1 MNVPGLSDSPDFF
14 ISYTAADQEWA
25 EWVAWQLEEAGYRVL
40 VQAWDF
46 IPGTNWM
53 AGMQQGIMKAAR
65 TIALLSHAYLN
76 SVYGQTEW
84 QAAQAADPLGFAR
97 KLIPIRIADC
107 PRPGLL
113 GQIVSFDLFGLS
125 ADAATARLTEQ
136 IRILHAGRAKP
147 AATPAFPAQSAAR
160 PPLPAPEPA
169 RPAPPST
176 PVPAP
181 RHRSGA
187 AYPGPGPESGAQPGP
202 VKNHTLVT
210 EILAARAKARSL
222 ERSLRE
228 GLETA
233 TSSGIVIPR
242 DDVTSRDAEFDEARS
257 VAVDLASDLASV
269 LTLARSGYDSAA
281 WDHAPSLSFAADLAK
296 SIADS
301 LHAFLDG
308 EDLERVVS
316 TVERLSARLTTI
328 PLDVSGADLT
338 RLEAADP
345 RPDDLA

>member
-1 MNVPGLSDSPDFF
+1 MPGLSDSPDFF

-25 EWVAWQLEEAGYRVL
+25 EWIAWQLEEAGYRVL
-40 VQAWDF
+40 VQVWDF

-53 AGMQQGIMKAAR
+53 AGMQQGVTKAAR

-169 RPAPPST
+169 RPA
-176 PVPAP
+176 
-181 RHRSGA
+181 
-187 AYPGPGPESGAQPGP
+187 
-202 VKNHTLVT
+202 L
-210 EILAARAKARSL
+210 
-222 ERSLRE
+222 
-228 GLETA
+228 
-233 TSSGIVIPR
+233 
-242 DDVTSRDAEFDEARS
+242 
-257 VAVDLASDLASV
+257 
-269 LTLARSGYDSAA
+269 DSAA
-281 WDHAPSLSFAADLAK
+281 STTTPVRR
-296 SIADS
+296 
-301 LHAFLDG
+301 
-308 EDLERVVS
+308 RVS
-316 TVERLSARLTTI
+316 RARTGARRSARTGQE
-328 PLDVSGADLT
+328 PHT
-338 RLEAADP
+338 RDRDP
-345 RPDDLA
+345 RRPREGTQPRKVAAAGS

>member
-1 MNVPGLSDSPDFF
+1 METAQPARRADPDGRYDPRYAGRQGQTRGSSRPVRSRRPELTGQQVLDDGWRVNVPGLSDSPDFF

-25 EWVAWQLEEAGYRVL
+25 EWIAWQLEEAGYRVL

-53 AGMQQGIMKAAR
+53 AGMQQGVTKSAR

-113 GQIVSFDLFGLS
+113 GQIVSFDLFDLFGLS

-176 PVPAP
+176 
-181 RHRSGA
+181 
-187 AYPGPGPESGAQPGP
+187 
-202 VKNHTLVT
+202 
-210 EILAARAKARSL
+210 
-222 ERSLRE
+222 
-228 GLETA
+228 
-233 TSSGIVIPR
+233 
-242 DDVTSRDAEFDEARS
+242 
-257 VAVDLASDLASV
+257 
-269 LTLARSGYDSAA
+269 
-281 WDHAPSLSFAADLAK
+281 
-296 SIADS
+296 
-301 LHAFLDG
+301 
-308 EDLERVVS
+308 
-316 TVERLSARLTTI
+316 
-328 PLDVSGADLT
+328 
-338 RLEAADP
+338 
-345 RPDDLA
+345 